1 MDRFLPEFLIPLLS
15 AFLLFTR
22 ITAQC
27 NDTMIDS
34 EKGQHSVS
42 LTLYRAQPSD
52 FATAAFKTSVAEVAN
67 SKCTTDSMN
76 CNLNTCCSFTS
87 AHIEVYNLLAK
98 EKDMTLT
105 LHIEI
110 PTGASGTNTLC
121 LVEVQFLKTIMES
134 ARESVHSSTDRWITY
149 IDTEFYGIPPPTTV
163 NRIVIPIVCLLTT
176 LLGIVTIVLKNV
188 SDRRDAEER
197 RLRILERRKQSLRA
211 SKSSRP
217 GSETSAQRDGRRKEH
232 SASSTSPKKLKKRT
246 SKSSNESRP
255 ISEDPAHKYVSND
268 KLSSKVTSAKI
279 TVNHDEPTNE
289 KKADERK
296 EAERYSGFVAGQESY
311 NPVHV
316 PFPEPKD
323 KPKIHLEPVRVE
335 QREESVSDGKSKSKK
350 KKKSKKR
357 GSASSSGTE
366 KAAFKE
372 MITNITKKRDF
383 LSKLS
388 SKY

>member
-15 AFLLFTR
+15 
-22 ITAQC
+22 
-27 NDTMIDS
+27 
-34 EKGQHSVS
+34 QHSVS

-110 PTGASGTNTLC
+110 PTGASA
-121 LVEVQFLKTIMES
+121 IMES

-217 GSETSAQRDGRRKEH
+217 GSETSAQ
-232 SASSTSPKKLKKRT
+232 
-246 SKSSNESRP
+246 SNESRP

-323 KPKIHLEPVRVE
+323 KPKIHLEPTSPRKGIFS
-335 QREESVSDGKSKSKK
+335 Q
-350 KKKSKKR
+350 
-357 GSASSSGTE
+357 
-366 KAAFKE
+366 
-372 MITNITKKRDF
+372 N
-383 LSKLS
+383 
-388 SKY
+388 